1 MFTLRY
7 SHMASENPPSLE
19 VLVGH
24 SFVHGGFSMAIFDY
38 QILPEGKFQMGLV
51 VVVDYPL
58 VN

>member
-1 MFTLRY
+1 
-7 SHMASENPPSLE
+7 MARENPPSLE